1 MSIFYGLDAEAY
13 DRVYSD
19 RELIQRIIDY
29 FVPHRRRVSVVALLI
44 TSIAVAGAA
53 QPFVVARGLDLLV
66 VSPTLGLLL
75 GVAAIALA
83 IGVFNWGGN
92 WVRRRLTA
100 RVIGDVVLALRRD
113 AFQASI
119 KHDMSFFDEFQSGR
133 IVSRITSDTQEFSQV
148 VLLVTDLIGQLI
160 LVIILVVALF
170 AISWQLTLMLLA
182 LTPLVTL
189 LAAGFRRIARYV
201 TRRGF
206 RVLAEVNTAIQEAVT
221 GISVAKNFRQEG
233 AIYTAFERV
242 NRQSYGV
249 NLWRGFVLSNVFPV
263 LNFLAGVGTAA
274 LVYWGGLTAA
284 IGGVSVGTWY
294 LFILS
299 VDRFW
304 FPMINVAAFWS
315 QFQAGL
321 SAAERIFALID
332 AEPTVRQID
341 RQAVRQVQ
349 GEIHFD
355 RVTFRYTDQEQVLR
369 DFSLHIAPGENVAL
383 VGHTGSGKSSIVKLI
398 NRFYEFQSGRIT
410 VDGRDIRGFDLAG
423 YRRQLGMVSQTPFLF
438 SGTVADNIRYARP
451 ELGDADL
458 EAVARRIGEG
468 EWLET
473 LSAGLYTDVGER
485 GMRLSMGQ
493 RQLVALT
500 RVLVQSP
507 AIFLLDEATASIDP
521 FTEAQ
526 IQEAMELILQSSTSI
541 LIAHRLSTVRS
552 VDRIVVLERGHII
565 EEGDHESLVAHGGHY
580 ARLYETY
587 FRHQSPDYK
596 PPSVSDDYY
605 KITFST

>member
-1 MSIFYGLDAEAY
+1 MSIFYGLDVEAY

-19 RELIQRIIDY
+19 RELIQRIINY

-66 VSPTLGLLL
+66 VSPRLGLLL
-75 GVAAIALA
+75 GVAAVALV

-119 KHDMSFFDEFQSGR
+119 EHDLSFFDEFQSGR

-160 LVIILVVALF
+160 LVIILVVALS

-182 LTPLVTL
+182 LAPLVTL

-233 AIYTAFERV
+233 AIYTAFEQV

-341 RQAVRQVQ
+341 RQTARQVQ
-349 GEIHFD
+349 GEICFD
-355 RVTFRYTDQEQVLR
+355 RVSFRYTDQEQVLR
-369 DFSLHIAPGENVAL
+369 GFSLRIAPGESVAL
-383 VGHTGSGKSSIVKLI
+383 VGHTGSGKSSIVKLAT
-398 NRFYEFQSGRIT
+398 RFYEFQSGRIT
-410 VDGRDIRGFDLAG
+410 VDGRDIRSFDLPS
-423 YRRQLGMVSQTPFLF
+423 YRRQLGIVSQTPFLF

-451 ELGDADL
+451 ELGDAEL

-526 IQEAMELILQSSTSI
+526 IQEAMDLILQSSTSI

-552 VDRIVVLERGHII
+552 VDRIVVLERGRII
-565 EEGDHESLVAHGGHY
+565 EEGDHESLVARGGHY
-580 ARLYETY
+580 ALLYDTY
-587 FRHQSPDYK
+587 FRHQSLDYMK
-596 PPSVSDDYY
+596 QVGERRLL
-605 KITFST
+605 KV